1 MPAFPQS
8 IGASGCLR
16 PSQPDPAHAQ
26 DVDVLL
32 DDLDAERANRGDR
45 RLGVR

>member
-8 IGASGCLR
+8 IGASGCRSPL
-16 PSQPDPAHAQ
+16 QPDPAHAQ
-26 DVDVLL
+26 RVDVLL
-32 DDLDAERANRGDR
+32 HDLDAERANRGDR